1 MFKFLRQVKADAKAM
16 TWLSVKEVFKQT
28 VMAAVSI
35 GIFAVVCS
43 GVTLGMNTLLELILK

>member
-16 TWLSVKEVFKQT
+16 TWLPVKEVFKQT

-35 GIFAVVCS
+35 GMFAVVCS
-43 GVTLGMNTLLELILK
+43 GVTLGMNTLLNLILK